1 MFTISLSGSL
11 TMSLVYII
19 VLFYS
24 LSEIFFN
31 PAFASIIPQIVKK
44 EELPN
49 ANALYGVIADTS
61 YALAPIIGTS
71 LYAFTSMS
79 MVLLVTGI
87 TYLVSSVLEG
97 FMFFEEEI
105 EKAEKE
111 HYLKDVTSG
120 FKLLLIDKKITSLFA
135 NDVLSHLIIFPFI
148 SVGVPY
154 IMLTIL
160 GNSEQS
166 YGIIQSIATIGSIAS
181 FLLFPM
187 LKKRFSIENN
197 ITIGLFGVIVFGFL
211 LLPLINEGF
220 LTILREN
227 SILSILFFGS
237 SYFILY
243 ISFALYLIFY
253 TTLYQSLIT
262 PEKIGR
268 FVSVETTFHSMAR
281 LIGALLF
288 GFLFE
293 KFTIQIPILVLI
305 LASLMKVIAHIPFM
319 KVDKKRTLDY

>member
-1 MFTISLSGSL
+1 
-11 TMSLVYII
+11 
-19 VLFYS
+19 
-24 LSEIFFN
+24 
-31 PAFASIIPQIVKK
+31 
-44 EELPN
+44 
-49 ANALYGVIADTS
+49 
-61 YALAPIIGTS
+61 
-71 LYAFTSMS
+71 

-111 HYLKDVTSG
+111 HYLKDV
-120 FKLLLIDKKITSLFA
+120 
-135 NDVLSHLIIFPFI
+135 LSHLIIFPFI

-154 IMLTIL
+154 ITLTIL

-181 FLLFPM
+181 FLLLPM

-227 SILSILFFGS
+227 SILSILFFWFFS
-237 SYFILY
+237 FYSVYLFCIVFNILY
-243 ISFALYLIFY
+243 HIISIIDY
-253 TTLYQSLIT
+253 TREDRTI
-262 PEKIGR
+262 R
-268 FVSVETTFHSMAR
+268 FS
-281 LIGALLF
+281 
-288 GFLFE
+288 
-293 KFTIQIPILVLI
+293 
-305 LASLMKVIAHIPFM
+305 
-319 KVDKKRTLDY
+319 